1 MRKKE
6 KLSGPWPQRK
16 VDHHRKQK
24 EGMALILKDA
34 QIGRTYVVEA
44 LHLPFELERRL
55 EALGMTHGAKVT
67 VLNRKGQGI
76 LIIKLR
82 GSRFALG
89 YNITKNIEG
98 KEAGHEGE

>member
-1 MRKKE
+1 
-6 KLSGPWPQRK
+6 
-16 VDHHRKQK
+16 
-24 EGMALILKDA
+24 
-34 QIGRTYVVEA
+34 
-44 LHLPFELERRL
+44 
-55 EALGMTHGAKVT
+55 MTHGAKVT

>member
-1 MRKKE
+1 
-6 KLSGPWPQRK
+6 
-16 VDHHRKQK
+16 
-24 EGMALILKDA
+24 MALILKDA
-34 QIGRTYVVEA
+34 QIGCTYVVEA

>member
-1 MRKKE
+1 MWWRRFISL
-6 KLSGPWPQRK
+6 LSWS
-16 VDHHRKQK
+16 
-24 EGMALILKDA
+24 
-34 QIGRTYVVEA
+34 
-44 LHLPFELERRL
+44 
-55 EALGMTHGAKVT
+55 GAKVT

>member
-1 MRKKE
+1 
-6 KLSGPWPQRK
+6 
-16 VDHHRKQK
+16 
-24 EGMALILKDA
+24 MALILKDA

-82 GSRFALG
+82 GPASLG